1 MISYNPKE
9 WVRYIFNIGK
19 ADTVRKLFPWMVLMT
34 VYSAALAWL
43 ELEYFHLSASSNL
56 KNVTVLQTLLGF
68 AISMLLVFRTNTAY
82 DRWWEGRKLWGSLV
96 NNSRNFAAK
105 LCAVLPVDDTSNRS
119 YFRQIIPRFAL
130 ELKSHLQKEET
141 RLELD
146 ERPHPEI
153 PNFNRNGHVPA
164 QIAASIIQR
173 LQLLYKNGLLSGE
186 QLLFL
191 NAEASSLLEI
201 CGACERIR
209 NTPIPYS
216 YSAFIKKFIFIYILT
231 LPIGLVFS
239 LGYIVVPV
247 VVLVFYVLGSLEVIA
262 EEIEEP
268 FGKDANDLPMQQ
280 LAETIKRNVE
290 ELFGTV
296 EA

>member
-1 MISYNPKE
+1 MVSYNPKE
-9 WVRYIFNIGK
+9 WLHFMFNIRK
-19 ADTVRKLFPWMVLMT
+19 SDTIRKVSPWLLLLAA
-34 VYSAALAWL
+34 YSAGIAWL
-43 ELEYFHLSASSNL
+43 ELEYFHLSDKSLL

-68 AISMLLVFRTNTAY
+68 AISMLLVFRTNSAY

-96 NNSRNFAAK
+96 TNSRILAAK
-105 LCAVLPVDDTSNRS
+105 LCAVLPEEDDNNRS
-119 YFRQIIPRFAL
+119 FFCQIIPRFAA
-130 ELKSHLQKEET
+130 ELKSHLQSEET
-141 RLELD
+141 RLSLD
-146 ERPHPEI
+146 EGPHPEI
-153 PNFNRNGHVPA
+153 PNFNRSGHVPL
-164 QIAASIIQR
+164 QVAASILQR
-173 LQLLYKNGLLSGE
+173 LQLLYKQEIISGE
-186 QLLFL
+186 QLLYL
-191 NAEASSLLEI
+191 NAESTSLLEI

-216 YSAFIKKFIFIYILT
+216 YSAFIKRFILIYVLT
-231 LPIGLVFS
+231 LPIGLVLS
-239 LGYIVVPV
+239 LSYMVIPV
-247 VVLVFYVLGSLEVIA
+247 VVVVFYVMAGLEVIA